1 MHGHGEKPFLCTS
14 DGCER
19 GVTGNGFP
27 RHWNLCDHM
36 KRVHNRS
43 PSPTGAAKPSRG
55 SKKRKNSTGESGSSK
70 KSPPTA
76 SASVEKPRAPVR
88 SLSLSEQFQHDRQQ
102 LISELTDM
110 TDLDD
115 AEAAQ
120 LKLDKANQ
128 YLKMMARATQQ
139 MRSGPKMERT
149 ISQQSG

>member
-1 MHGHGEKPFLCTS
+1 MHGHGEKPYLCKF

-19 GVTGNGFP
+19 GVPGNGFP

-43 PSPTGAAKPSRG
+43 PSPTSAAKPSRG
-55 SKKRKNSTGESGSSK
+55 SKKRKNSTGETVSCK
-70 KSPPTA
+70 KSPTTA
-76 SASVEKPRAPVR
+76 SAPVEKPRAPVR
-88 SLSLSEQFQHDRQQ
+88 SLSFCEQFQHDRQQ
-102 LISELTDM
+102 LISELTEM

-120 LKLDKANQ
+120 KIEKANQ
-128 YLKMMARATQQ
+128 YLKKMMARATQQ